1 MQEATRYLQNALQ
14 RIGKRLGVN
23 ANGLAHHSFMVT
35 LSHIVSVLRGI
46 VTGYLVARL
55 FPRDLYGQY
64 QLVLTVIGTL
74 GAIGISD
81 LYKAVARAIAR
92 GQPAAMWPV
101 AKYQF
106 YWCATESLFLIATL
120 PFLHFFGRQELLWP
134 MLVAASLFP
143 FSQVAGLLLQSIV
156 IGKQNFRLGMQVN
169 VITTVA
175 VILTML
181 VPLLVQPSISLL
193 IVVTMGIPAAVA
205 LFVSLRR
212 LPKAH
217 ETAAAKEVFWY
228 GAQLTLLNAPV
239 TLSWYLDKFLV
250 SRYYGLG
257 QLAVF
262 SVALL
267 LPEQLKVWAGE
278 LLPITFASQARGEDS
293 KPRRLKLLRIVFGLT
308 FVFSGLL
315 AIYIAAAPWLFTV
328 LFPNYT
334 DAVGYTQLAAALL
347 FTVPCGLLTQY
358 LEAQAMIRELR
369 WTRWIAAITFCV
381 SLITLVPNLGVVG
394 ALWSRGILRITYALC
409 VLYFLLTAPIQI
421 KKSHPSETPVITP

>member
-1 MQEATRYLQNALQ
+1 MNQLKEQLAEGLRNIGIRFGISATS
-14 RIGKRLGVN
+14 
-23 ANGLAHHSFMVT
+23 LAQHSFLVT
-35 LSHIVSVLRGI
+35 LSHVVSVLRGI

-92 GQPAAMWPV
+92 GQPAAIWPV

-106 YWCATESLFLIATL
+106 YWCTAESLFLIAAL
-120 PFLHFFGRQELLWP
+120 PFLHFFDRQELLWP
-134 MLVAASLFP
+134 MLVAAALFP

-156 IGKQNFRLGMQVN
+156 IGKQNFRLGMEVN
-169 VITTVA
+169 MITTVV
-175 VILTML
+175 VILAML
-181 VPLLVQPSISLL
+181 VPLLIHPSISLL
-193 IVVTMGIPAAVA
+193 IVVTMGVPAAVA
-205 LFVSLRR
+205 LIVSTKR
-212 LPKAH
+212 LPKAQD
-217 ETAAAKEVFWY
+217 TPAAKEVFWY

-293 KPRRLKLLRIVFGLT
+293 KARRLKLLRIVFGLT
-308 FVFSGLL
+308 IVFSALLGL
-315 AIYIAAAPWLFTV
+315 YIAAAPWLFTW

-334 DAVGYTQLAAALL
+334 DAVLYTQLAAALL

-358 LEAQAMIRELR
+358 LEAQAMVRELR
-369 WTRWIAAITFCV
+369 WTRWIAAITFCL
-381 SLITLVPNLGVVG
+381 SLVTLVPNFGVVG
-394 ALWSRGILRITYALC
+394 ALWSRGILRVSYALC

-421 KKSHPSETPVITP
+421 KKPRSTEAPVITP